1 MSQQPYFKGIPK
13 KKSLDGIL
21 RVDPKAKTEVI
32 KKVVETAK
40 PDVNPSGPVAKKYLN
55 TEQKEQ
61 VVKRAPA
68 VAKKEALKNLT
79 TNVTVETSYGNA
91 VIPYKGFRALAPDQ
105 QRQLLKEMQAQVEA
119 SEDAKRKPE
128 ERPSRTVNRYDE
140 TKPVDVD
147 AETKRILGMAESMV
161 IGKNNPL
168 YRAADKYVQDAKE
181 SNQDGGILGIA
192 KGLGL
197 GIAESML
204 RPAST
209 FEGQV
214 GNMYAPDAT
223 AEERLGAIGNAA
235 LYGSSVLPGA
245 RGIIAGAQNIGK
257 QGFKEALKTGLK
269 TFAREALPSFIN
281 KKINNAALDPVINDL
296 KPASV
301 RQDIN
306 FNAPRQADPA
316 SGVVTPP
323 EPHFTNGYEPTGI
336 PTETSIPATQYDP
349 MQVIKD
355 RIEGVKG
362 ADDVS
367 GVTGTF
373 RQPIS
378 KMPENRIES
387 LSPQGR
393 ALESW
398 AGNNLQKLLDN
409 GVGEDL
415 RTWDAVGKHY
425 GAGAVPRNADD
436 FDLWL
441 NDLVRT
447 VDENDRS
454 ISAAAESYGR
464 GGDLNA
470 DLVALRD
477 ARGKSR
483 MRKDT
488 GVVALV
494 PQGRGYRQ
502 TANSAWVPLSDVP
515 MHLRRTI
522 MDRVSSSETRFTS
535 RNNYQAWVDAGKP
548 EGGVLRP
555 RMADEY
561 MLDSFGGDSTMDDF
575 ILNPPKEAMVPRWAI
590 SDEIKNLASRY
601 TEAGQASAAMR
612 KPIKPQDFDDA
623 VRYYNGES
631 PTNIPVVEPTP
642 TPIGSKIAPDAQPL
656 QPQPTAVDV
665 PTPKAKAPQPPVMAD
680 MELKASTAQAPRT
693 EASGRTTGISNAANL
708 TDFEQGLIS
717 SAPEGKGRSVKEII
731 ETNKDRKDFDNVAN
745 RVANG
750 ESLTADNA
758 AALLIGKA
766 EYTKQVRSAK
776 DALEKAITD
785 GAKQSDIDDLRESLD
800 NAIENATKFAEK
812 VQRGKSEWSDIGRTL
827 ATMLNYDTRK
837 IETVLQEARIKK
849 GAKLT
854 QDEIDDLTAKVN
866 DLLAEDAKNKAE
878 IERLMKAHADNAA
891 QVAATRRIVRTP
903 EARAAKRKQALDEFL
918 TASSGLNA
926 YVNPKV
932 IKQFARY
939 MYTLIEDGARSVE
952 DIVAAA
958 AKDGVKADVEDV
970 YAAMRSQ
977 IKEPTLTDLQK
988 EIAKT
993 KRELMAEAKAADPA
1007 FVEDA
1012 MQKKIADMEDQIAK
1026 LKKQAED
1033 GTLPAPKKKQ
1043 VDDQIKALEEERRK
1057 ALKAAQD
1064 ASPDYQASLLGKDK
1078 ERLRSKLK
1086 GLEDR
1091 IANKDYAEK
1100 SVIKQAMRTD
1110 DELDKLRQQVRVK
1123 DKIIQAAVEGAKP
1136 KTRADKA
1143 GNLLNEIKL
1152 WNVAARAKD
1161 LGANAVKGAD
1171 FAASSLLR
1179 RGVDIV
1185 TAKILGED
1193 VITKGTNLERTQRVL
1208 NKSKNRLKA
1217 DAELIIKGADPD
1229 SIKKY
1234 GSFKGPGGK
1243 AAGLTDVPFKSF
1255 YYEWMSDA
1263 AADYKA
1269 RQILGKNADPVDVA
1283 TKREEILA
1291 NIDEH
1296 PDIQLMAE
1304 EYSLNQTLNNS
1315 NWASET
1321 VGFWKK
1327 KAGNTGAVFV
1337 DEALGR
1343 FSKVI
1348 TNVAIDATD
1357 RTGIGVLRGAVKIH
1371 NAKKIGKTLS
1381 VSERAIINDMITKGF
1396 TGLATVS
1403 LGYFLGD
1410 KVVGTIKGER
1420 GKYIDFGDIE
1430 GIGGPIAPFLVGA
1443 TYKKSESIEDPEEA
1457 AALRLTTILR
1467 LPINTPLASNTKDLL
1482 NALTDSSSTV
1492 AVKKFAARKLSNIF
1506 LPGVVRDSAERMDS
1520 KNGILTGSEIER
1532 EKIPK
1537 VINPKTKNEVQ
1548 TKNFIDILTG
1558 DVKSK
1563 IPFLRQ
1569 TLPIK
1574 KTAEDKKADKKKEA
1588 EVKRAAILK

>member
-1 MSQQPYFKGIPK
+1 MAQQPYFKGIPK

-40 PDVNPSGPVAKKYLN
+40 PDVNPSGPVAKKFLN
-55 TEQKEQ
+55 PEQKDQ

-68 VAKKEALKNLT
+68 VAKKESLKNLT

-91 VIPYKGFRALAPDQ
+91 VIPYKGFRALDPDQ

-119 SEDAKRKPE
+119 NEDAKRKPE
-128 ERPSRTVNRYDE
+128 QRPERTINRYEE
-140 TKPVDVD
+140 TKSVDVD
-147 AETKRILGMAESMV
+147 AETKRLLGMAESMV

-168 YRAADKYVQDAKE
+168 YRAADKYVQDAKVSNESE
-181 SNQDGGILGIA
+181 SNDVARIA

-197 GIAESML
+197 SIAESTL

-209 FEGQV
+209 FEGSV
-214 GNMYAPDAT
+214 GNMYDPDAT
-223 AEERLGAIGNAA
+223 GEERAGAIGNAFLYVPTA
-235 LYGSSVLPGA
+235 LPA
-245 RGIIAGAQNIGK
+245 TRGIITAVKEFGK
-257 QGFKEALKTGLK
+257 QGLKQAIKAGAR

-296 KPASV
+296 NPAGV

-336 PTETSIPATQYDP
+336 PPEPTTPATQYDP
-349 MQVIKD
+349 MQVIKN
-355 RIEGVKG
+355 RIEG

-367 GVTGTF
+367 GVVTD
-373 RQPIS
+373 PVAEV
-378 KMPENRIES
+378 KPK
-387 LSPQGR
+387 
-393 ALESW
+393 A
-398 AGNNLQKLLDN
+398 KK
-409 GVGEDL
+409 DL
-415 RTWDAVGKHY
+415 TVDPKDKEYWQFTKS
-425 GAGAVPRNADD
+425 
-436 FDLWL
+436 
-441 NDLVRT
+441 DLVDYAGKQLPQTEPFIVRNKET
-447 VDENDRS
+447 GDFSEMRLSKEQYNALNTRNYEAFTLADWMQS
-454 ISAAAESYGR
+454 IKPGVTGKDMVVNIKTTPFRDLTTDQIGNLMQRHEQEVRQAVKSGKDVPPEVLAEFP
-464 GGDLNA
+464 
-470 DLVALRD
+470 DLV
-477 ARGKSR
+477 
-483 MRKDT
+483 
-488 GVVALV
+488 
-494 PQGRGYRQ
+494 
-502 TANSAWVPLSDVP
+502 
-515 MHLRRTI
+515 
-522 MDRVSSSETRFTS
+522 
-535 RNNYQAWVDAGKP
+535 KP
-548 EGGVLRP
+548 
-555 RMADEY
+555 
-561 MLDSFGGDSTMDDF
+561 
-575 ILNPPKEAMVPRWAI
+575 
-590 SDEIKNLASRY
+590 
-601 TEAGQASAAMR
+601 
-612 KPIKPQDFDDA
+612 
-623 VRYYNGES
+623 
-631 PTNIPVVEPTP
+631 P
-642 TPIGSKIAPDAQPL
+642 TPISSKIAPGAQPL
-656 QPQPTAVDV
+656 QPQPAAADV
-665 PTPKAKAPQPPVMAD
+665 PATSAPQPPVMAD
-680 MELKASTAQAPRT
+680 MEPKTPTTQAPRT

-708 TDFEQGLIS
+708 TDFEQGLIL

-800 NAIENATKFAEK
+800 TAIENATKFAEK

-837 IETVLQEARIKK
+837 IETVLQEARLKK

-903 EARAAKRKQALDEFL
+903 ESRAAKRKQALDEFL

-977 IKEPTLTDLQK
+977 IKEPTLSDLQK

-993 KRELMAEAKAADPA
+993 KRELMSEAKAADPA

-1012 MQKKIADMEDQIAK
+1012 RQKKIASMESQIAK
-1026 LKKQAED
+1026 LKTQAEG

-1078 ERLRSKLK
+1078 ERLSAKLK

-1091 IANKDYAEK
+1091 IANNDYAEK

-1143 GNLLNEIKL
+1143 GNLINEIKL

-1161 LGANAVKGAD
+1161 FAANTVKGAD

-1179 RGVDIV
+1179 RGVDHV

-1234 GSFKGPGGK
+1234 GSFKGVGGK

-1291 NIDEH
+1291 NLDEH

-1357 RTGIGVLRGAVKIH
+1357 RTGVGVLRGGAKIAY
-1371 NAKKIGKTLS
+1371 AKSIGKTLS

-1396 TGLATVS
+1396 TGLATIS

-1492 AVKKFAARKLSNIF
+1492 AAKKFAARKLSNIF
-1506 LPGVVRDSAERMDS
+1506 LPGVVRDSAERMDTKDS
-1520 KNGILTGSEIER
+1520 MGILTGSEIER

-1548 TKNFIDILTG
+1548 TKNFLDILTG

-1588 EVKRAAILK
+1588 EAKRAAILK